1 MSGAR
6 YYFYSAIFHGRP
18 DSDCLKLLRY
28 TASAMTKGYSRI
40 LINDFVIPESGVSLF
55 QASFDLWM
63 MADVTGKERTLKK
76 WQNLFD
82 QAGLKL
88 VKVHTLGLD
97 AVIEIELA

>member
-1 MSGAR
+1 M
-6 YYFYSAIFHGRP
+6 
-18 DSDCLKLLRY
+18 
-28 TASAMTKGYSRI
+28 
-40 LINDFVIPESGVSLF
+40 
-55 QASFDLWM
+55 
-63 MADVTGKERTLKK
+63 TGKERTLKK

>member
-1 MSGAR
+1 
-6 YYFYSAIFHGRP
+6 
-18 DSDCLKLLRY
+18 
-28 TASAMTKGYSRI
+28 MTKGYSRI